1 MIFAKLKAFFEW
13 MGQKAL
19 AKSRRSL
26 DYKWTTY
33 RSETPREEASQE
45 PGGAARAA
53 AKATGTPQSRA
64 PQPVDVPEQE
74 LTPSIQIDVDELF
87 ENEKKPAA
95 KKTTRKVSSTAKE
108 TSATEKKT
116 VAKRTT
122 TRRTGAKTP
131 KAKENAAQA
140 TAAESEP
147 SQAELPLPDV
157 PQPAAVK
164 KSTRRASSKKSA
176 ETEVKRPVGRPRVV
190 KPVTEKRPVGRPRL
204 VKSDADKKPSE
215 PKKRGRRPKPPG
227 LSEEQLLEC
236 QQMFEGRTGAGLV
249 ELLVVDFPELAGIR
263 NKRQLMT
270 HLRASEPMFRKLKK
284 ALSHSYHR
292 AHREKLAE
300 KALAE
305 KKEKQAEQ
313 SAVQEPQA

>member
-33 RSETPREEASQE
+33 RSETPREEAPQE
-45 PGGAARAA
+45 PVGAARAA
-53 AKATGTPQSRA
+53 AKATGTPSSVQHS
-64 PQPVDVPEQE
+64 VDIPEQE

-95 KKTTRKVSSTAKE
+95 KKTTRKASSTAKE
-108 TSATEKKT
+108 TSTTEKKT
-116 VAKRTT
+116 ATKRTT
-122 TRRTGAKTP
+122 TRRTSAKAT
-131 KAKENAAQA
+131 KAKEKAAKA

-147 SQAELPLPDV
+147 AQAELPLPDA
-157 PQPAAVK
+157 PQPVEVK
-164 KSTRRASSKKSA
+164 KTARRATSKKKAA
-176 ETEVKRPVGRPRVV
+176 EAEVKRPAGRPRVA

-204 VKSDADKKPSE
+204 VKSDADQKPAE

-227 LSEEQLLEC
+227 LSEEQVLEC

-313 SAVQEPQA
+313 SVAQEPQA

>member
-95 KKTTRKVSSTAKE
+95 KKTTGKVSSTAKE

-122 TRRTGAKTP
+122 TRRTGAKTT

-147 SQAELPLPDV
+147 EQAELPLPDV

-164 KSTRRASSKKSA
+164 KSTRRASSKKST
-176 ETEVKRPVGRPRVV
+176 ETEV
-190 KPVTEKRPVGRPRL
+190 KRPVGRPRL

-305 KKEKQAEQ
+305 KKEKQADQ
-313 SAVQEPQA
+313 SAAQEPPA